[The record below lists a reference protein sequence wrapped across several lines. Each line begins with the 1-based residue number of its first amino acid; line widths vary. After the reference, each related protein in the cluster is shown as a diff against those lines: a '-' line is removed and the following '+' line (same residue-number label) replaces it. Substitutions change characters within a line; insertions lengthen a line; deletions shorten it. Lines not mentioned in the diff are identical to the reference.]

1 MGTLLRNDTPG
12 RQGTEIGKVDQQEA
26 PLEPPIGYGSTHRSI
41 FTESQFGTVTRSI
54 FQGGW
59 PREVQTGS
67 MPLLVRVGIAE
78 GVY

>member
-41 FTESQFGTVTRSI
+41 FPESQFRPDGSFVV
-54 FQGGW
+54 QGG
-59 PREVQTGS
+59 PIGEEEKVD
-67 MPLLVRVGIAE
+67 
-78 GVY
+78 